1 MTRVR
6 LNSPS
11 AAFAVRM
18 FLGAVIVVTAS
29 LQVTQPAHADAL
41 TDAKAKAR
49 QLQAQVSQL
58 QLKAELA
65 SEKYDAAEAG
75 LAQLVAAQQ
84 QAIRVAAAAAT
95 NADHNQVAV
104 YSRTRALYMSG
115 GLVGLYAT
123 VLNGHDPRQVLDGLH
138 SMQALSDADTDA
150 LQAVDSSAQ
159 TAQKANADVAALSA
173 KQDVLTATAAA
184 AADEAQNA
192 LAEQQQA
199 LADTTTQVATIE
211 AQLQKQ
217 ADADAAARAVD
228 SLLTAEHAAVAA
240 GFIVVQASPFA
251 ARAITAARQQV
262 GKPYVFGGSGPDTW
276 DCSGLTQWA
285 FEQAGVLLP
294 RTAADQYAAVQHKV
308 PLGQLEAGDL
318 LFWATDTS
326 DASTIHHVAIYL
338 GNGVMLAAPHTG
350 TDVQIQPVYLD
361 GYLGA
366 VRVG

>member
-1 MTRVR
+1 MIRVR
-6 LNSPS
+6 SRSPL
-11 AAFAVRM
+11 AAFAVR
-18 FLGAVIVVTAS
+18 AVLAAVVMVTAS
-29 LQVTQPAHADAL
+29 LQITRPAHADAL
-41 TDAKAKAR
+41 TDAKTKAR
-49 QLQAQVSQL
+49 QLQTQVTQL
-58 QLKAELA
+58 QLKAEQA

-75 LAQLVAAQQ
+75 LAQLIAEQQ
-84 QAIRVAAAAAT
+84 QAIRAAAAAT
-95 NADHNQVAV
+95 ASAARNQTAV
-104 YSRTRALYMSG
+104 YSRTRALYTSG
-115 GLVGLYAT
+115 GMIGIYAT
-123 VLNGHDPRQVLDGLH
+123 VINGHDPRQVLDGLH
-138 SMQALSDADTDA
+138 SMQALSDADKQA
-150 LQAVDSSAQ
+150 LHDVDSSALAAHQ
-159 TAQKANADVAALSA
+159 ANADVAALSA
-173 KQDVLTATAAA
+173 KQDVLTAAAA
-184 AADEAQNA
+184 AAAEDAQSA

-199 LADTTTQVATIE
+199 LADSTAEVATIE

-217 ADADAAARAVD
+217 ADADAAARAASD
-228 SLLTAEHAAVAA
+228 LLTAEHAAVTA

-308 PLGQLEAGDL
+308 PLGQLQAGDL

-326 DASTIHHVAIYL
+326 DPATIHHVAIYL